1 MLPNEVFAL
10 ACRERYAED
19 GLVVDESNG
28 EFAHCP
34 LPKSMGDSGYY
45 LLHDDHQWQGLLQ
58 SKDVGRMCYWI
69 PDVKRWLMKANFVEG
84 YFELWD
90 IYDEFNG
97 GVHHP
102 NKGKP
107 HSEETRRRMSKARKG
122 VPLSEEHKRKLS
134 EVQKGVPRK
143 PLSEETRR
151 RMSEAHKGVP
161 RKPLSEEH
169 KRKLR
174 EASKGVPRKPH
185 SEESRRRMS
194 EARKGVPKSEETRRR
209 MSQAHCCGGFV
220 KAILVTKPCGSEI
233 RYESITEAQ
242 RELGANNNIFKFIKT
257 SKIVTRGKFKG
268 WKFRYA

>member
-34 LPKSMGDSGYY
+34 LPRSMGDSGYY

-58 SKDVGRMCYWI
+58 SKDLGRRCYYTYH
-69 PDVKRWLMKANFVEG
+69 VKRWLMKANFVTG
-84 YFELWD
+84 YFDLWD

-97 GVHHP
+97 GEHSPH
-102 NKGKP
+102 KGKQ
-107 HSEETRRRMSKARKG
+107 HSEETRRKI
-122 VPLSEEHKRKLS
+122 
-134 EVQKGVPRK
+134 
-143 PLSEETRR
+143 
-151 RMSEAHKGVP
+151 SEAHKGVP
-161 RKPLSEEH
+161 RKP
-169 KRKLR
+169 
-174 EASKGVPRKPH
+174 H
-185 SEESRRRMS
+185 SEETRRRMS

-268 WKFRYA
+268 WQFRYE